1 MDEIK
6 DITLQVLIDIR
17 EEIKGLRREMDQ
29 RFAQMDQRFAQMD
42 QRFAQMDQR
51 FARMEERLGRMET
64 ELTEIKENIRAIV
77 ARFDRDY
84 LVLANEMG
92 DLKARMRVCEDR
104 LGITVQE

>member
-1 MDEIK
+1 VDEIK

-17 EEIKGLRREMDQ
+17 EEIKGLRKE
-29 RFAQMDQRFAQMD
+29 MDQRFAQMD

>member
-17 EEIKGLRREMDQ
+17 EEIKGLRRE
-29 RFAQMDQRFAQMD
+29 MDQRFAQMD

-84 LVLANEMG
+84 LILANEMG

-104 LGITVQE
+104 LGITAQG

>member
-17 EEIKGLRREMDQ
+17 EEIKGLRRE
-29 RFAQMDQRFAQMD
+29 MDQRFAQMD

-104 LGITVQE
+104 LGITAQG

>member
-1 MDEIK
+1 VDEIK

-17 EEIKGLRREMDQ
+17 EEIKGLRRE
-29 RFAQMDQRFAQMD
+29 MDQRFAQMD

-84 LVLANEMG
+84 LILANEMG

-104 LGITVQE
+104 LGITAQG

>member
-17 EEIKGLRREMDQ
+17 EEIKGLRRE
-29 RFAQMDQRFAQMD
+29 MDQRFAQMD

-84 LVLANEMG
+84 LVLANEVG
-92 DLKARMRVCEDR
+92 DLKARMRVCEAR
-104 LGITVQE
+104 LGIAAQG